1 MPSHLSVEQ
10 ILSESSISQ
19 NASSYGYSMNENKKT
34 LLDEAEQSYNRI
46 VNAITNY
53 CIKGIQNDTETS
65 PQILQVPDLNN
76 SGLSSVADTHKIID
90 TSGLSQINLVY
101 NNITFQVYPKPEFTN
116 EQR

>member
-1 MPSHLSVEQ
+1 VKRFYY
-10 ILSESSISQ
+10 I
-19 NASSYGYSMNENKKT
+19 GKF
-34 LLDEAEQSYNRI
+34 

-53 CIKGIQNDTETS
+53 CIKGIQNDTESS

-101 NNITFQVYPKPEFTN
+101 NNITFQVYPKSEFTN
-116 EQR
+116 EQRRETQSRPSDNELDHYNFSQE